1 MAMLDEIE
9 APDMVLM
16 SPGPGCPKDFKT
28 AETLK
33 HLLDRQLPIFG
44 VCLGLQ
50 VLCIH
55 AWYSVYMLGTLYA
68 SGFRSGFAIAILPVC
83 PWG

>member
-50 VLCIH
+50 VRFRHRNPAGL
-55 AWYSVYMLGTLYA
+55 SVGVTAVFPEALA
-68 SGFRSGFAIAILPVC
+68 
-83 PWG
+83 